1 MGEIEESLLLNFET
15 QNLKHRIIASV
26 FDGGTN
32 ICDFL
37 RHHFLHFGQGKR
49 APQTLLDTSR
59 CLSFHRRDKQCG
71 GHESQRVG
79 QHQPD
84 FQKLG

>member
-37 RHHFLHFGQGKR
+37 RHHFLHLGKER
-49 APQTLLDTSR
+49 GL
-59 CLSFHRRDKQCG
+59 HRHYLILHDVSHFTEEISNVEAMKVS
-71 GHESQRVG
+71 E
-79 QHQPD
+79 
-84 FQKLG
+84 